1 MAENT
6 AYPTADHV
14 AAGSEPA
21 DVEETEGTDDEATDE
36 ATDDENTEQVPGA

>member
-14 AAGSEPA
+14 AAGSEQAEPA
-21 DVEETEGTDDEATDE
+21 EETEETTE
-36 ATDDENTEQVPGA
+36 DENTEEVPGA

>member
-14 AAGSEPA
+14 AAGVGPA
-21 DVEETEGTDDEATDE
+21 DEEAPAVPTDE
-36 ATDDENTEQVPGA
+36 DVEKSETQPEDQVPS